1 MTNESNSTRQ
11 VPLVKQ
17 ELPTLL
23 EHPSSSPVSSG
34 VCVAQFVV
42 FCVVFCRSL
51 FVHLSFYCLSFY
63 DYHFG
68 TSNFQ
73 KVLASCDLYTAV
85 IYVTIHNVLFVS
97 SDHSIV
103 TISATMISMKL
114 LENVNGLNLK
124 RKKIEWLLIQKIY
137 MFKICTQA
145 MFNFWSYLID
155 SFLKL
160 EKSVN
165 FLGISGNTQTQT
177 NALGM
182 KHYACSKNL
191 IESRLFFL
199 IISSIGVQLN

>member
-1 MTNESNSTRQ
+1 M
-11 VPLVKQ
+11 PLVKQ
-17 ELPTLL
+17 ELPTRL

-51 FVHLSFYCLSFY
+51 FVHLSFIIWPLYCLCFY

-73 KVLASCDLYTAV
+73 KVLASYDLYTAV
-85 IYVTIHNVLFVS
+85 IYVAIHNVLLVS

-103 TISATMISMKL
+103 TISASIISMKL
-114 LENVNGLNLK
+114 LENVNGLNLNDCQY
-124 RKKIEWLLIQKIY
+124 RKFQCSKY
-137 MFKICTQA
+137 A
-145 MFNFWSYLID
+145 HRHMFNFWSYLID

-165 FLGISGNTQTQT
+165 FLSISGNNQTQT

-191 IESRLFFL
+191 IESCFFFFNY
-199 IISSIGVQLN
+199 Q